1 MIPYFSFP
9 DILDYSILGTYSS
22 VEEVA
27 QDFAEKGKIT
37 ADEVR
42 VLVLVSGSGRSITR
56 AGCPSFKQVIRKKG
70 EKILVLVRRTVHSCG
85 KYLPLQVVAIIQ
97 NDAVTKETAAEALTF
112 YPNKVAGHGIKNNR
126 MCRKSRTTN
135 CSCQGQGGPTQAATY
150 TFGCSWSPWT
160 KGCKFRLSKKP
171 EPDKYKL
178 EEAMRNDVEPIT
190 NVLADIAAIFLSG
203 LAPVAYEE
211 MVKRSETADSCRIGG
226 PNVTRMKPFSGA
238 TVNLDFSTH
247 NHHDTNNLKD
257 SATLVSSPKAVCS
270 SGQIYCV

>member
-1 MIPYFSFP
+1 
-9 DILDYSILGTYSS
+9 
-22 VEEVA
+22 
-27 QDFAEKGKIT
+27 
-37 ADEVR
+37 
-42 VLVLVSGSGRSITR
+42 
-56 AGCPSFKQVIRKKG
+56 
-70 EKILVLVRRTVHSCG
+70 
-85 KYLPLQVVAIIQ
+85 
-97 NDAVTKETAAEALTF
+97 
-112 YPNKVAGHGIKNNR
+112 
-126 MCRKSRTTN
+126 
-135 CSCQGQGGPTQAATY
+135 
-150 TFGCSWSPWT
+150 
-160 KGCKFRLSKKP
+160 
-171 EPDKYKL
+171 
-178 EEAMRNDVEPIT
+178 MRNDVEPIT

>member
-1 MIPYFSFP
+1 M
-9 DILDYSILGTYSS
+9 
-22 VEEVA
+22 A
-27 QDFAEKGKIT
+27 QDFAAKGKRPVE
-37 ADEVR
+37 EVR
-42 VLVLVSGSGRSITR
+42 VLVLVSGSGRSETR
-56 AGCPSFKQVIRKKG
+56 SGCPSFKQVIRRKG
-70 EKILVLVRRTVHSCG
+70 EKILVLVRRTWHKCG
-85 KYLPLQVVAIIQ
+85 KFLPLQVVAIVQ
-97 NDAVTKETAAEALTF
+97 NDAVKKDTTAEALTF
-112 YPNKVAGHGIKNNR
+112 FPSKVAGEGVPNER
-126 MCRKSRTTN
+126 GCRKSRTTD
-135 CSCQGQGGPTQAATY
+135 CSCQGQGGPSGAATY
-150 TFGCSWSPWT
+150 TFGCSWNSYT
-160 KGCKFRLSKKP
+160 LGCKFRRGTNPK
-171 EPDKYKL
+171 PDKYKL
-178 EEAMRNDVEPIT
+178 GETMRNDVEPIT